1 MLAERGSRGGSG
13 VAALCVC
20 AIFTLFQYYTYIK
33 LSSVATRQAD
43 RQTQTP
49 PHALRR
55 GVGAACFVWFFT
67 TGIEFGSGSF
77 SHSGSSLGLGL
88 RPGQEVLA
96 CGLCKYAQVM

>member
-1 MLAERGSRGGSG
+1 MLAERGRRGGSG

-33 LSSVATRQAD
+33 LSSVATRQTD
-43 RQTQTP
+43 RQTA

-67 TGIEFGSGSF
+67 TGIGFGSGSF
-77 SHSGSSLGLGL
+77 SYWGSSLGLGL